1 MNTTISPRPIA
12 LIFDVFG
19 TVVDW
24 RTSIINECKQL
35 GSSKNILADWESF
48 ADKWRGKYGP
58 FMNKVRHGELPWTNL
73 DTLHRMALDE
83 LLLEFDIKG
92 FSEFEKNKLNTA
104 WHRLQPWPDSVQG
117 LTRLK
122 EHYII
127 GTLSNGNVS
136 LLVNMAKNAGLPWDC
151 ILSAELARAYKPDP
165 QVYSMAV
172 SMLGLKPEEVV
183 MVAAHR
189 GDLLAAQNV
198 GLKTAF
204 VPRPLEHGPSS
215 IKELETDVSFDIE
228 VADLC
233 EMADELTPRN

>member
-1 MNTTISPRPIA
+1 MSTPFSLQPIA

-24 RTSIINECKQL
+24 RTSIINECKKL

-58 FMNKVRHGELPWTNL
+58 FMNKVRNGELPWTNL
-73 DTLHRMALDE
+73 DALHRMALEE
-83 LLLEFDIKG
+83 LLLEFNIKG
-92 FSEFEKNKLNTA
+92 FSEPEKEKLNTA
-104 WHRLQPWPDSVQG
+104 WHRLKPWPDSVQG

-122 EHYII
+122 ENYII

-151 ILSAELARAYKPDP
+151 ILSAELAQAYKPDP
-165 QVYSMAV
+165 KVYAMAV

-183 MVAAHR
+183 MVAAHK
-189 GDLLAAQNV
+189 GDLVAAQNV

-204 VPRPLEHGPSS
+204 VPRPLEHGLNS
-215 IKELETDVSFDIE
+215 IKESETDSSFDIE
-228 VADLC
+228 FVDLC
-233 EMADELTPRN
+233 QMADELTPRD